1 METETSETGRTFG
14 STGPLVRVK
23 WLDAAAQVK
32 IHVINGV
39 NPVEHLAVCETV
51 GELIIDDPKV
61 LILCQHWSD
70 TDGIDIL
77 AIPRDWVQEITVLE
91 DIGKVINESEV
102 DKCTI
107 ENLESQQES
116 AVPTRP
122 KKSRSIKLVGTE

>member
-1 METETSETGRTFG
+1 MDNEQGRKFG
-14 STGPLVRVK
+14 TAGPLVRVK
-23 WLDAAAQVK
+23 WNDAAAQIK
-32 IHVINGV
+32 IHVING
-39 NPVEHLAVCETV
+39 NEPEEHLAKCETV

-77 AIPRDWVQEITVLE
+77 AIPRDWIQEIKMLE
-91 DIGKVINESEV
+91 EVGTVINESEV

-116 AVPTRP
+116 GEPKQQ
-122 KKSRSIKLVGTE
+122 KKSKAT